1 VKTIRA
7 WTAWRDGQSKMG
19 TDKVSEESIR
29 WWQRIAYR
37 KPTGPGRHNQP
48 ESTELCTTDQAL
60 EREDWY
66 AGPVRAPYPT
76 RSPFTSTSS
85 ARCPWI
91 MNSLPVSDGRLTR
104 TDLPVLWCMRCC
116 RAGNDNALSNSISIG
131 LFRIQ
136 TPVRKQRKTRSKDL
150 CDVWAGR
157 HGVFNCLPFIRT
169 SLLCLPSLRWLLR
182 FCHSNN
188 LTKTRTWQTR
198 SAIQRW
204 AGFFYRPVGQNRHPP
219 VAVNRTGY
227 WKKPAKFKIQTKN
240 SCSTGFY
247 RLADRFDWFTGPVWS
262 ITGRFEW

>member
-91 MNSLPVSDGRLTR
+91 MNSSPVSDGRLTR

-150 CDVWAGR
+150 CDAWAGGD
-157 HGVFNCLPFIRT
+157 GVFNYLPFLRISLFRLPALR
-169 SLLCLPSLRWLLR
+169 SLLC
-182 FCHSNN
+182 FCHSFPRDPNN
-188 LTKTRTWQTR
+188 LPKTRTWHTR
-198 SAIQRW
+198 SAIQRG
-204 AGFFYRPVGQNRHPP
+204 AGFFLPTGGTKPP
-219 VAVNRTGY
+219 PTGSS
-227 WKKPAKFKIQTKN
+227 KP
-240 SCSTGFY
+240 
-247 RLADRFDWFTGPVWS
+247 DRFDRLPEKNRPNSKSKPKTHVQPVP
-262 ITGRFEW
+262 IG